1 MGSCLGR
8 GVSVRFSPKSNR
20 LMVIRPAVLGDKE
33 WTEFFGD
40 VGAPLFVMVGVMIAI
55 GFWSLFG
62 LALMMRWTFSLL
74 FWGGISNWLRN
85 RRR

>member
-1 MGSCLGR
+1 LALLLGIAASTVALLLQ
-8 GVSVRFSPKSNR
+8 GQGGY
-20 LMVIRPAVLGDKE
+20 L
-33 WTEFFGD
+33 
-40 VGAPLFVMVGVMIAI
+40 VGVAVAI
-55 GFWSLFG
+55 VFWSLLG